1 MRQESF
7 NFDFLVRQHWQSNL
21 LVAEKWQWVGMCF
34 QGWSEN
40 KPGKS
45 GQMDEKIADELLV
58 HSLTF
63 FQKG

>member
-1 MRQESF
+1 
-7 NFDFLVRQHWQSNL
+7 
-21 LVAEKWQWVGMCF
+21 MCF

-45 GQMDEKIADELLV
+45 GQMDEKIAYELLV
-58 HSLTF
+58 YSLTF